1 MLRIASVVAALAIGA
16 TPSTAAAQL
25 LGQVFVEVTRQA
37 TGEPVLDLAPRDFD
51 VAENGRSGGIVS
63 AALDADPMKIAVL
76 IDNGDR
82 LVATNALNPL
92 RAGLNEFLDTLAPQH
107 EISLLTIA
115 RSVQQRVDFTTDRTE
130 LKEGVGLLFPDQGA
144 GARLLDGVR
153 ETWDRRFEDD
163 DSFPVMVLVLT
174 DGTEASGNY
183 NDNQYADLIDPLI
196 AKRGHGP
203 RRAPR
208 DAWRGAGA
216 AAVAAVRPQH
226 RAEHRRHR
234 GDLRGADRVRTHPAA
249 ARGADERTLRHGLET
264 LSGGLRASGSA
275 GAANL
280 GQRRRQ
286 RVDVQPLP
294 GSPHAAVGGVPA
306 PIRTTCSVSTS
317 LTKNRLPEMAGWAL
331 GPGPWSAVA
340 ANMSYGAAY
349 VVCQSTEPVCASSD
363 VIISSSFRRVNTNTR
378 SADDERRGV
387 ALADLYAPL
396 PRSTRQARQAAR

>member
-1 MLRIASVVAALAIGA
+1 MFRFASVVAALAVGA

-63 AALDADPMKIAVL
+63 ADLDTDPMKIAVL

-82 LVATNALNPL
+82 LVVTNALNPL

-196 AKRGHGP
+196 ANGVTVH
-203 RRAPR
+203 
-208 DAWRGAGA
+208 
-216 AAVAAVRPQH
+216 AVLLATR
-226 RAEHRRHR
+226 
-234 GDLRGADRVRTHPAA
+234 
-249 ARGADERTLRHGLET
+249 
-264 LSGGLRASGSA
+264 
-275 GAANL
+275 
-280 GQRRRQ
+280 
-286 RVDVQPLP
+286 
-294 GSPHAAVGGVPA
+294 GGVRAQQRLPQYALNIAQNTGGIVETFVA
-306 PIRTTCSVSTS
+306 PTGYERILPQLAERMNEHYDTVSKRYRVVFERPDPPGERISVSV
-317 LTKNRLPEMAGWAL
+317 AGSGIGFNL
-331 GPGPWSAVA
+331 
-340 ANMSYGAAY
+340 YL
-349 VVCQSTEPVCASSD
+349 D
-363 VIISSSFRRVNTNTR
+363 RRM
-378 SADDERRGV
+378 
-387 ALADLYAPL
+387 
-396 PRSTRQARQAAR
+396 PR